1 MKTEEV
7 VEKVIGGVVN
17 INVQKIVIDRYMRM
31 EEMEGSGSGFVICKN
46 IVATN
51 YHVVQGSENVFI
63 NTIDGH
69 NFQGRIYDYDKTL
82 DLAFVSV
89 DNLGIDP
96 LSLGDSD
103 KLKVGEMVLAI
114 GNPLGILGS
123 PTVTFGII
131 SALKRT
137 IYAGENIYEDLIQTD
152 AAINPGNSG
161 GPLVN
166 MEGEIVGITSAIIA
180 NVQGIGFAIP
190 INTLKVLLGS
200 LQKYGKI
207 VKPSL
212 GINGVTITNVL
223 ARYYGLPV
231 NQGIWVLEIQRG
243 SAAER
248 AGLRKGDII
257 LELDGKKLIGV
268 EDLKYRLETSMTKES
283 SELTILRKN
292 NTVKVIV
299 KPDIKIPS

>member
-7 VEKVIGGVVN
+7 VEKIIGGVVN
-17 INVQKIVIDRYMRM
+17 INVEKIVFDRYIGL
-31 EEMEGSGSGFVICKN
+31 EEMKGAGSGFVICKD

-51 YHVVQGSENVFI
+51 YHVVQGTDYVFI
-63 NTIDGH
+63 NT
-69 NFQGRIYDYDKTL
+69 FQGKNFRGKVFDWDKTL
-82 DLAFVSV
+82 DLAFVKV

-96 LSLGDSD
+96 LVLGDSD
-103 KLKVGEMVLAI
+103 KIKVGEMVLAI
-114 GNPLGILGS
+114 GNPLGVLGT

-137 IYAGENIYEDLIQTD
+137 IYAGDTIYENLIQTD

-166 MEGEIVGITSAIIA
+166 MEGEIIGITSAIVA

-190 INTLKVLLGS
+190 INTLKMLLNS

-212 GINGVTITNVL
+212 GINGVTINDTI
-223 ARYYGLPV
+223 AEYYGLPV
-231 NQGIWVLEIQRG
+231 DHGVWVLEVNKNG
-243 SAAER
+243 AAYNS
-248 AGLRKGDII
+248 GIRKGDII
-257 LELDGKKLIGV
+257 LKMDGNDIISI
-268 EDLKYRLETSMTKES
+268 EDLKYRLETNIDKEYIS
-283 SELTILRKN
+283 LTVLRN
-292 NTVKVIV
+292 GETVEIRVVRDLLLLK
-299 KPDIKIPS
+299 